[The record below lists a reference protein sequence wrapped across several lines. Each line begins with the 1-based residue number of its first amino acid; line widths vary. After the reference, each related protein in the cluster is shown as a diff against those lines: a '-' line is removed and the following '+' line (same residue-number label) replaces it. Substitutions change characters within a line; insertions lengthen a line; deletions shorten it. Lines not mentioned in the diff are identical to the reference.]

1 MSVEIAKKR
10 GRPKKVADMH
20 GSFPAAL
27 PPAPA
32 APTSKLV
39 KLSAPKKPNK
49 QPSSTSTATKK
60 SNGSKNK
67 AADASISQKE
77 LKTKIATIA
86 RAASSK
92 LASKTEP
99 DTNSPPPAVL
109 KAIARQ
115 ESSSILQ
122 QIAALKVEE
131 ELKKKAARLSTTP
144 PIPPTQ
150 QTTQLAK
157 PLPQLEP
164 LAIPSFQS
172 TTMPSTSTTSS
183 TTFYQW
189 LPNPP
194 ILAQRQ
200 PTFRTLSTTSKAA
213 DATRKARALNRL
225 ATEASIPKAREGL
238 NPGGFPVTYKSATR
252 RVTAII
258 VAMPVVICM
267 SWFLYER
274 CESPFRV

>member
-20 GSFPAAL
+20 GIFPAAL
-27 PPAPA
+27 PPATA
-32 APTSKLV
+32 AATSKLSV
-39 KLSAPKKPNK
+39 PKKSNK
-49 QPSSTSTATKK
+49 QLSSTSTATKK
-60 SNGSKNK
+60 SNGSKSK

-77 LKTKIATIA
+77 LKTKIATVT

-92 LASKTEP
+92 IVEKSEP
-99 DTNSPPPAVL
+99 DPNSPPPPPAVL
-109 KAIARQ
+109 KAIAIQ

-131 ELKKKAARLSTTP
+131 ELKKKAAGLSTTP
-144 PIPPTQ
+144 PVPPTQ
-150 QTTQLAK
+150 QTAQLAT
-157 PLPQLEP
+157 LPSLLEP

-172 TTMPSTSTTSS
+172 TTMPSTSTPPS
-183 TTFYQW
+183 TFYQW

-200 PTFRTLSTTSKAA
+200 LAFRTLSTTSNPT

-225 ATEASIPKAREGL
+225 ATEASIPKTKEGL

-258 VAMPVVICM
+258 VAMPIALCM

-274 CESPFRV
+274 CESPI